1 MELRAAPGPE
11 RTPTRSTGD
20 RRREACAYLLSRVQ
34 LFATL
39 PARLLCPGD
48 SSGRRW
54 EEDLSEEAVA
64 HGDQKRKD
72 RTCTAEQKCER

>member
-1 MELRAAPGPE
+1 M
-11 RTPTRSTGD
+11 
-20 RRREACAYLLSRVQ
+20 CAYLLSRVQ

-54 EEDLSEEAVA
+54 EEDLSEEGVA
-64 HGDQKRKD
+64 HGDQKRQD
-72 RTCTAEQKCER
+72 MHRGAEMREMRATPWAHRR